1 MEQSHD
7 DGNEG
12 NKEKNASEQVSS
24 INFFLGTIFMTAKYK
39 K

>member
-1 MEQSHD
+1 MEKSHD
-7 DGNEG
+7 DE
-12 NKEKNASEQVSS
+12 NKGKKEESEQVLS